1 MVVILL
7 GPPGVGKGTQAV
19 RLIDS
24 VGGEHISTGD
34 LLREACRDGTD
45 LGLEAQEFMDKG
57 ELVPDLLIL
66 DLIRDHLSTMDS
78 ETNIVFDG
86 FPRTIAQAEGLDG
99 VLLDVTRGV
108 NEVVVFE
115 APEDQLIKRL
125 SGRRSCIDCGAVFN
139 LHFDPPTSEGECGR
153 CGGLLVQRSDDQPD
167 TVRNRLRVYES
178 QTAPLIDHYSSHP
191 ASLKR
196 VPAAQPVNDVQ
207 LAFRAALGIGLT
219 V

>member
-45 LGLEAQEFMDKG
+45 LGLEAQGFMDKG
-57 ELVPDLLIL
+57 DLVPDLLIL
-66 DLIRDHLSTMDS
+66 DLIRDHLSTTDS
-78 ETNIVFDG
+78 ETSIVFDG

-115 APEDQLIKRL
+115 APEDELIKRL
-125 SGRRSCIDCGAVFN
+125 SGRRSCTDCGAVFN
-139 LHFDPPTSEGECGR
+139 LHFDPPMSEGECGP
-153 CGGLLVQRSDDQPD
+153 VSY
-167 TVRNRLRVYES
+167 THLRAHE
-178 QTAPLIDHYSSHP
+178 T
-191 ASLKR
+191 
-196 VPAAQPVNDVQ
+196 
-207 LAFRAALGIGLT
+207 
-219 V
+219 

>member
-7 GPPGVGKGTQAV
+7 GPPGAGKGTQAV

-45 LGLEAQEFMDKG
+45 LGLEAQEFMNKG

-66 DLIRDHLSTMDS
+66 DLIRDHLSTTDS

-99 VLLDVTRGV
+99 VLLDVARGV
-108 NEVVVFE
+108 SEVVVFE

-207 LAFRAALGIGLT
+207 LAFRAALGIG
-219 V
+219 

>member
-45 LGLEAQEFMDKG
+45 LGLEAQGFMDKG

-66 DLIRDHLSTMDS
+66 DLIRDHLSTTDS
-78 ETNIVFDG
+78 ETSIVFDG

-99 VLLDVTRGV
+99 VLLDITRGV

-115 APEDQLIKRL
+115 APEDELIKRL
-125 SGRRSCIDCGAVFN
+125 SGRRSCSDCGAVFN

-153 CGGLLVQRSDDQPD
+153 CSGPLVQRSDDQPD

-178 QTAPLIDHYSSHP
+178 QTAPLIEHYSSHP
-191 ASLKR
+191 ASLKH
-196 VPAAQPVNDVQ
+196 VSAVQPVNDVQ
-207 LAFRAALGIGLT
+207 LAFRAALGIG
-219 V
+219 

>member
-7 GPPGVGKGTQAV
+7 GPPGAGKGTQAV

-24 VGGEHISTGD
+24 VGGEHVSTGD

-45 LGLEAQEFMDKG
+45 LGLEAQEFMNKG

-66 DLIRDHLSTMDS
+66 DLIRDHLSTTDS

-99 VLLDVTRGV
+99 VLLDVARGV
-108 NEVVVFE
+108 SEVVVFE

-196 VPAAQPVNDVQ
+196 VPAAQPVHDVQ
-207 LAFRAALGIGLT
+207 LAFRAALGIG
-219 V
+219 

>member
-7 GPPGVGKGTQAV
+7 GPPGAGKGTQAV

-24 VGGEHISTGD
+24 VGGEHVSTGD

-45 LGLEAQEFMDKG
+45 LGLEAQEFMNKG

-66 DLIRDHLSTMDS
+66 DLIRDHLSTTDS

-99 VLLDVTRGV
+99 VLLDVARGV
-108 NEVVVFE
+108 SEVVVFE

-207 LAFRAALGIGLT
+207 LAFRAALGIG
-219 V
+219 

>member
-66 DLIRDHLSTMDS
+66 DLIRDHLSTTDS

-99 VLLDVTRGV
+99 VLLDVARGV
-108 NEVVVFE
+108 SEVVVFE

-207 LAFRAALGIGLT
+207 LAFRAALGIG
-219 V
+219 